1 MEESGFKVP
10 THALGKRRRQENESS
25 HQETEDSSTHGSTVE
40 EGSHDGGSSSI
51 SDGGA
56 MSEVAGEDRTK
67 ESPAPEREEPATVE
81 GEKDTTSSS
90 KDGEPQNHAHLGSA
104 PPLPYTVPHWSG
116 DPGGQPFSL
125 SVIKNGRII
134 EEIDISQK
142 PYVVFGR
149 LPSCDVQ
156 FEHPSVSRYHAVLQ
170 YLPHRNHGDGEEE
183 GDKAH
188 SHSTLFSGSVPQE
201 AGHYVYDLG
210 STHGTTLN
218 KTKINPRCYCRVRVG
233 QMIKFGGSSR
243 LFLLEVG

>member
-51 SDGGA
+51 SDGG
-56 MSEVAGEDRTK
+56 SLSRDAGEEGTK
-67 ESPAPEREEPATVE
+67 DSPAPKREEPATVE
-81 GEKDTTSSS
+81 GEKDTSSS

-170 YLPHRNHGDGEEE
+170 YLPHRNHGDGEGDE
-183 GDKAH
+183 DKAH